1 MTHETSKTTSERK
14 IDELLAKGLRE
25 EHLTKEDLIE
35 AFANEDNAAVEI
47 GALVIALAEMGIPV
61 LGLEEETNQE
71 TASEPK
77 VSEAQ
82 EVGTSEPQRGEAIR
96 DGVHMYLREIGRV
109 PLLDAAGE
117 VQLAKAIRSGALA
130 AERLEAE
137 EKGRIQAR
145 HALELKVMQGDIAR
159 RRLAEANLRLV
170 VSVAK
175 RYTGRNMSFLD
186 LIQEGNLGLL
196 RAVDKFDHRKGNKF
210 STYATWWIRQ
220 AINRAIADQSR
231 TIRIPVHVIELINRL
246 TRARRQLQQELGR
259 DPSPEEIAIVLN
271 GLAGRDKW
279 DQSELQG
286 GGEKMSAAMR
296 SQLRRTTE
304 KVRQIMTV
312 SLEPMSLESPV
323 GSEENSALGD
333 FIADDSVVGPVEE
346 TNRELLR
353 EQMKIILAS
362 LSERERNVL
371 SLRFGLDDGASHT
384 LEEVGE
390 KFGVTRE
397 RIRQI
402 EAKALRKLRHP
413 TRSRRLRDYLV

>member
-1 MTHETSKTTSERK
+1 MTHDTSEMTSERK
-14 IDELLAKGLRE
+14 MEELLAKGLRE

-35 AFANEDNAAVEI
+35 AFANEDDAAVEI
-47 GALVIALAEMGIPV
+47 GALVVALAEMGIPV

-77 VSEAQ
+77 APQRQEA
-82 EVGTSEPQRGEAIR
+82 VISVPQRGEAIR

-109 PLLDAAGE
+109 PLLDAEGE
-117 VQLAKAIRSGALA
+117 VQLAKAIRNGALA
-130 AERLEAE
+130 AERLEKEGESLAPN
-137 EKGRIQAR
+137 KR

-175 RYTGRNMSFLD
+175 RYMGRNMSFLD

-231 TIRIPVHVIELINRL
+231 TIRIPVHVIELINKL
-246 TRARRQLQQELGR
+246 TKTRRHLQQELGR
-259 DPSPEEIAIVLN
+259 DPTPEEIAIVLN
-271 GLAGRDKW
+271 GLSGRDARA
-279 DQSELQG
+279 QGELQG
-286 GGEKMSAAMR
+286 DGEEMSAAMR
-296 SQLRRTTE
+296 SQLRRATE

-323 GSEENSALGD
+323 GTRW
-333 FIADDSVVGPVEE
+333 SVLW
-346 TNRELLR
+346 R
-353 EQMKIILAS
+353 K
-362 LSERERNVL
+362 
-371 SLRFGLDDGASHT
+371 
-384 LEEVGE
+384 
-390 KFGVTRE
+390 
-397 RIRQI
+397 RIGSCSG
-402 EAKALRKLRHP
+402 
-413 TRSRRLRDYLV
+413 SR